1 MMRRKFV
8 AGNWKMYTMPEE
20 AAALAKG
27 IADFVGQATD
37 PQVVIFPPFT
47 SLSSALSA
55 VNGTAVA
62 VGAQNMHWEDEGA
75 FTGEISG
82 KMLLTFGCSYVILGH
97 SERRQL
103 FFETDMLVNQKL
115 KKALSQDLSPIVCV
129 GETLDQRD
137 AGETMNVVQCQL
149 LGSLDGVPADELR
162 RTVIAYEPVWAIGT
176 GRTASPHQAE
186 QVHGYIRTVLRERYG
201 AIVDDVLI
209 LYGGSVKPDNARE
222 LFGQPNIDGGLVG
235 GASLT
240 AESFNK
246 IIAAARQ

>member
-1 MMRRKFV
+1 MRRKLV
-8 AGNWKMYTMPEE
+8 AGNWKMYTIPETAE
-20 AAALAKG
+20 ALAKG
-27 IADFVGQATD
+27 VAEFVGQAAN
-37 PQVVIFPPFT
+37 PQVVVFPPLT
-47 SLSSALSA
+47 SLPSVLTA
-55 VNGTAVA
+55 VKGSAVA

-75 FTGEISG
+75 FTGEVSG
-82 KMLLTFGCSYVILGH
+82 KMLLTLGCSYVILGH

-115 KKALSQDLSPIVCV
+115 KKALSRDLIPIVCI

-137 AGETMNVVQCQL
+137 AGETMNVVRSQL
-149 LGSLDGVPADELR
+149 LGSMDGVPADELR
-162 RTVIAYEPVWAIGT
+162 RIVVAYEPVWAIGT
-176 GRTASPHQAE
+176 GRTASPQQAE
-186 QVHGYIRTVLRERYG
+186 EVHDHIRTVLRERYG
-201 AIVDDVLI
+201 TMVDDVLI

-222 LFGQPNIDGGLVG
+222 LFGQSNIDGGLVG

>member
-1 MMRRKFV
+1 MRRKLV
-8 AGNWKMYTMPEE
+8 AGNWKMYTMPET
-20 AAALAKG
+20 ATALAKG
-27 IADFVGQATD
+27 VADFVGQASD
-37 PQVVIFPPFT
+37 PQVVVFPPLT
-47 SLSSALSA
+47 SLPSVLAA
-55 VNGTAVA
+55 VNGSAVA

-75 FTGEISG
+75 FTGEVSG
-82 KMLLTFGCSYVILGH
+82 KMLLTLGCSYVILGH

-115 KKALSQDLSPIVCV
+115 KNALSRNLIPIVCV

-162 RTVIAYEPVWAIGT
+162 RIVVAYEPVWAIGT
-176 GRTASPHQAE
+176 GRTASPQQAE
-186 QVHGYIRTVLRERYG
+186 EVHEHIRTVLRKRYG

>member
-1 MMRRKFV
+1 MRRKLV
-8 AGNWKMYTMPEE
+8 AGNWKMYTTPET
-20 AAALAKG
+20 ATALAKG
-27 IADFVGQATD
+27 VADYVVQATD
-37 PQVVIFPPFT
+37 PQVVVFPPLT
-47 SLSSALSA
+47 SLSNVLKA
-55 VNGTAVA
+55 VKGSAVA

-75 FTGEISG
+75 FTGEVSG
-82 KMLLTFGCSYVILGH
+82 KMLLTLGCSYVILGH

-115 KKALSQDLSPIVCV
+115 KRALSNDLIPIVCV

-137 AGETMNVVQCQL
+137 AGETMNVVQSQL
-149 LGSLDGVPADELR
+149 LGSLDGVPADEFR

-176 GRTASPHQAE
+176 GRTATPHQAE
-186 QVHGYIRTVLRERYG
+186 IVHGYMRTVLRERYQ
-201 AIVDDVLI
+201 ALVDDVLI

>member
-1 MMRRKFV
+1 MRRKLI
-8 AGNWKMYTMPEE
+8 AGNWKMYTTPEK
-20 AAALAKG
+20 ASALAKG
-27 IADFVGQATD
+27 VADFVGQAKD
-37 PQVVIFPPFT
+37 PQVVIFPPLT
-47 SLSSALSA
+47 SLQSALIA
-55 VNGTAVA
+55 VKGTAVA

-75 FTGEISG
+75 FTGEVSG
-82 KMLLTFGCSYVILGH
+82 KMLLTLGCSYVILGH

-115 KKALSQDLSPIVCV
+115 KKALSQNLNPIVCI

-137 AGETMNVVQCQL
+137 AGETMNVVQTQL

-186 QVHGYIRTVLRERYG
+186 EVHGYIRTVLRERYQ

>member
-1 MMRRKFV
+1 MRRKLI
-8 AGNWKMYTMPEE
+8 AGNWKMYTTPEK
-20 AAALAKG
+20 AMALAKG
-27 IADFVGQATD
+27 IADFVGQTTD

-47 SLSSALSA
+47 SLPCALTG
-55 VNGTAVA
+55 VKGTTVA

-75 FTGEISG
+75 FTGEVSG
-82 KMLLTFGCSYVILGH
+82 KMLLTLGCTYVILGH

-115 KKALSQDLSPIVCV
+115 LKALSQDLIPIVCV

-137 AGETMNVVQCQL
+137 AGETMNVVQSQL

-162 RTVIAYEPVWAIGT
+162 RIVIAYEPVWAIGT
-176 GRTASPHQAE
+176 GRTASPNQAE
-186 QVHGYIRTVLRERYG
+186 EVHGYIRTVLRERYG

-246 IIAAARQ
+246 IIAAAQQ

>member
-1 MMRRKFV
+1 MRRKLV
-8 AGNWKMYTMPEE
+8 AGNWKMYTTPEK
-20 AAALAKG
+20 AMALAKG
-27 IADFVGQATD
+27 IADFVGQTTD

-47 SLSSALSA
+47 SLPCALTG
-55 VNGTAVA
+55 VKGTTVA

-75 FTGEISG
+75 FTGEVSG
-82 KMLLTFGCSYVILGH
+82 KMLLTLGCTYVILGH
-97 SERRQL
+97 SERRQF

-115 KKALSQDLSPIVCV
+115 LKALSQYLIPIVCV

-137 AGETMNVVQCQL
+137 AGETMNVVQSQL
-149 LGSLDGVPADELR
+149 LGSLDGIPVDELR
-162 RTVIAYEPVWAIGT
+162 RIVIAYEPVWAIGT

-186 QVHGYIRTVLRERYG
+186 EVHGYIRTVLRERYG

>member
-1 MMRRKFV
+1 MRRKLV
-8 AGNWKMYTMPEE
+8 AGNWKMYTTPEK
-20 AAALAKG
+20 AMALAKG
-27 IADFVGQATD
+27 VADFVGQATE

-47 SLSSALSA
+47 SLPCALTA
-55 VNGTAVA
+55 VKGTPVA

-75 FTGEISG
+75 FTGEVSG
-82 KMLLTFGCSYVILGH
+82 RMLLTLGCTYVILGH

-115 KKALSQDLSPIVCV
+115 MKALSQDLIPIVCV

-137 AGETMNVVQCQL
+137 AGETMNVVQSQL

-186 QVHGYIRTVLRERYG
+186 EVHGYIRTVLRERYG

>member
-1 MMRRKFV
+1 MRRKLV
-8 AGNWKMYTMPEE
+8 AGNWKMYTTPEI
-20 AAALAKG
+20 AVALAKG
-27 IADFVGQATD
+27 VADFVGQATD

-47 SLSSALSA
+47 SLSNALIA
-55 VNGTAVA
+55 VKGTTVA

-75 FTGEISG
+75 FTGEVSG
-82 KMLLTFGCSYVILGH
+82 KMLLTLGCSYVILGH

-115 KKALSQDLSPIVCV
+115 KKALSQNLNPIVCV

-137 AGETMNVVQCQL
+137 AGETMNVVQSQL

-186 QVHGYIRTVLRERYG
+186 EVHGYIRTVLRERYQ
-201 AIVDDVLI
+201 ATVDDLLI

>member
-1 MMRRKFV
+1 MRRKLV
-8 AGNWKMYTMPEE
+8 AGNWKMYTTPDS
-20 AAALAKG
+20 AALLAKG
-27 IADFVGQATD
+27 VAEFVGQSAD
-37 PQVVIFPPFT
+37 PQVVICPPLT
-47 SLSSALSA
+47 SLFNVLGATKGSA
-55 VNGTAVA
+55 VSI
-62 VGAQNMHWEDEGA
+62 GAQNMHWEDEGA
-75 FTGEISG
+75 FTGEVSG
-82 KMLLTFGCSYVILGH
+82 RMLLTLGCTYVILGH

-115 KKALSQDLSPIVCV
+115 KKALSLNLNPIVCI

-137 AGETMNVVQCQL
+137 AGETMNVVQSQL

-186 QVHGYIRTVLRERYG
+186 EVHSYIRLVLRDRYG
-201 AIVDDVLI
+201 AVVDDVKI

-222 LFGQPNIDGGLVG
+222 LFGQLNIDGGLVG